1 MMLKKSDCCSRV
13 GRIYGVTAQS
23 KIVISNG
30 IGAVWFRHTITLT
43 EGVRDEKVKTI
54 KANDIPEQET
64 VKWVP
69 HLTLSAMGGFRT
81 HISKG
86 SERE

>member
-1 MMLKKSDCCSRV
+1 MLLPFGLPMKLSPAQEYNLYDVKKSDRFSRY

-30 IGAVWFRHTITLT
+30 NGAVWFRHTITLT

-54 KANDIPEQET
+54 KAN
-64 VKWVP
+64 
-69 HLTLSAMGGFRT
+69 
-81 HISKG
+81 
-86 SERE
+86 ERYS